1 MNEYIAAAVDELF
14 ELGVRHVV
22 FSGGSRSTSMA
33 VPFMAHG
40 GYKTYMNID
49 ERSAGFFASVW
60 HVCIHRW
67 LWYAPPDRQALIIF
81 RPLLKRFTAEC
92 L

>member
-40 GYKTYMNID
+40 GYKT
-49 ERSAGFFASVW
+49 
-60 HVCIHRW
+60 
-67 LWYAPPDRQALIIF
+67 
-81 RPLLKRFTAEC
+81 
-92 L
+92 